1 MSGRVASLFRPWAGL
16 IIGVLAAAFAHQ
28 FGADGS
34 FNDCQRLVPVP
45 ILFIAAL
52 CVAACLIGAWAS
64 LPVLRRGDEQTAQR
78 VVSAISVG
86 FALLAAVA
94 ILLPMV
100 GAMILPAC
108 FE

>member
-34 FNDCQRLVPVP
+34 FNDCQRFVPVP

-52 CVAACLIGAWAS
+52 CVAACLIGAG
-64 LPVLRRGDEQTAQR
+64 LRCLSSGEPTNKLRNAWLARFPSGLRFSQR
-78 VVSAISVG
+78 WQSCCRWSA
-86 FALLAAVA
+86 
-94 ILLPMV
+94 P
-100 GAMILPAC
+100 
-108 FE
+108 